1 MAAKSKDPSA
11 AIRAKASRYP
21 GVDQGTSCTQSSY
34 KVGKQAFLYI
44 GMQGGR
50 HKAMFKLD
58 ESRPQAEKLARARPD
73 DFQAGSTSWVTARFS
88 AEEPMPTKLWQ
99 AWLDESYALSAGAG
113 SKKKAAGRKAAKRKT
128 ARKKAAKKKAAK
140 KKAAKKKAAKKK
152 AVKRKR

>member
-1 MAAKSKDPSA
+1 MAAQSKDPTA
-11 AIRAKASRYP
+11 PIRAKASSYP

-50 HKAMFKLD
+50 HKAMFKL
-58 ESRPQAEKLARARPD
+58 EQSRAQAEKLAKARPA

-88 AEEPMPTKLWQ
+88 ADEPMPRKLWE
-99 AWLDESYALSAGAG
+99 AWLAESYALSAGAG
-113 SKKKAAGRKAAKRKT
+113 PKQ
-128 ARKKAAKKKAAK
+128 KAAKKKS
-140 KKAAKKKAAKKK
+140 AKKKAAKKK